1 MLGAFISGSNTVSNI
16 LFTSLQYETAKLLDI
31 SGVLIVA
38 LQVLGGG
45 VGNMICVNNAVAVCA
60 TVDITGKEGTLIKRN
75 VIPSLAYA
83 LIAGIIVTVII
94 SIS

>member
-1 MLGAFISGSNTVSNI
+1 
-16 LFTSLQYETAKLLDI
+16 
-31 SGVLIVA
+31 
-38 LQVLGGG
+38 
-45 VGNMICVNNAVAVCA
+45 VCA